1 MLSTPPKTTRCVSV
15 LLALTL
21 GVVALTA
28 ACATGARDRA
38 RTAELSENFDEAVV
52 EYTRALQDRP
62 DDRQLQR
69 DLDRAKLRAA
79 QYHYAEGRRAA
90 GLGNYDDALIE
101 YQIASELN
109 PESGDIQEA
118 VRETR
123 HVVQTQLAAR
133 ENGQTELEAIIERVR
148 LLPPEGLELPN
159 DVLPESLVFR
169 DASTRDIF
177 SALGMFADINVIFDP
192 TFTDERAS
200 VDLRG
205 ATLTTALTSLARST
219 RNFYRVTGPQ
229 TVTVIPDTPAKRREY
244 EQEVVQT
251 FYLSNADVAETIDLL
266 RLVVDLRRL
275 APVTATRAISIKDTP
290 ERLAAAARLIAAIDK
305 ARPEVV
311 IDVELLEVDRQRL
324 REYGLQFSSAGT
336 NPQSA
341 GLNGSV
347 GIDQSPALSV
357 DDLGRLSS
365 SNVFVANLPNLFYR
379 LLKQD
384 QHTHTLANPH
394 LRTSEGQTAEARF
407 GEQVPVPVTTFT
419 PFAAGGIQQQPI
431 TSFNYRDIGVNI
443 DITPFTHHNDD
454 VSLELSIEVLSISGE
469 GYGNLPT
476 FGNRSINTTIRLR
489 DGETNILA
497 GLIRDEEREVIEG
510 IPGLMDLP
518 LVGRLFARNRSDI
531 QETDIIVT
539 LTPRI
544 LRVLDLE
551 ESDLRAFRVER
562 DTGAGLGLDITTPLP
577 APMPRALQPAAPPPP
592 QPGAGTVTIV
602 PVPPPSNT
610 APPQ

>member
-1 MLSTPPKTTRCVSV
+1 MQMSSTQRTPKPSSPQRLGAFAL
-15 LLALTL
+15 LLAS
-21 GVVALTA
+21 VIIALIPTS
-28 ACATGARDRA
+28 CATSARDRA
-38 RTAELSENFDEAVV
+38 RIAEQAENFDEAVV

-62 DDRQLQR
+62 NNRAIQR
-69 DLDRAKLRAA
+69 DLERAKLRAA
-79 QYHYAEGRRAA
+79 QYHFAQGRRQV
-90 GLGNYDDALIE
+90 GIGNYDEALVE

-109 PESGDIQEA
+109 SASGEIQDA
-118 VRETR
+118 LRETR
-123 HVVQTQLAAR
+123 QAVQTRLVAR
-133 ENGQTELEAIIERVR
+133 RDGQTALEAVIERTR
-148 LLPPEGLELPN
+148 TLAPAGLELPE
-159 DVLPESLVFR
+159 DTLPDSLIFR

-177 SALGMFADINVIFDP
+177 SALGQFADVNIIFDP
-192 TFTDERAS
+192 SFVDERVS

-205 ATLTTALTSLARST
+205 ATLSTALTSLSRST
-219 RNFYRVTGPQ
+219 RNFYRVTAPQ

-324 REYGLQFSSAGT
+324 REYGLQFASSGSTGLDGFAGISENGGLSIAELGGLT
-336 NPQSA
+336 NAS
-341 GLNGSV
+341 
-347 GIDQSPALSV
+347 
-357 DDLGRLSS
+357 
-365 SNVFVANLPNLFYR
+365 VFVANLPGLFYR
-379 LLKQD
+379 LIKRD
-384 QHTHTLANPH
+384 QNTHTLANPH
-394 LRTSEGQTAEARF
+394 LRTSEGQTAQARF

-443 DITPFTHHNDD
+443 DITPRTHHNDD
-454 VSLELSIEVLSISGE
+454 VSLELVIEVLSISGV
-469 GYGNLPT
+469 GFGDLPT
-476 FGNRSINTTIRLR
+476 FGNRSIETTIRLR

-497 GLIRDEEREVIEG
+497 GLIRDEEREVLEG
-510 IPGLMDLP
+510 IPGLSDLP
-518 LVGRLFARNRSDI
+518 LVGRLFARTRTET

-544 LRVLDLE
+544 IRVLDLDE
-551 ESDLRAFRVER
+551 VDLRAFRVDR
-562 DTGAGLGLDITTPLP
+562 DTGPGLDIRAPLP
-577 APMPRALQPAAPPPP
+577 APITPAALQPSPPSGTAAAPITP
-592 QPGAGTVTIV
+592 A
-602 PVPPPSNT
+602 PSMDI
-610 APPQ
+610 PR